1 MSFHALSRYWTTSGR
16 GINANPAFGIN
27 YHSETLIHPQR
38 DCECSRCFVSSKE
51 PSHVISSPCPL
62 RSGLRSGSEQG
73 KVLWLIPY
81 LDALWN
87 FNHLFTYCEIAVPG

>member
-1 MSFHALSRYWTTSGR
+1 
-16 GINANPAFGIN
+16 
-27 YHSETLIHPQR
+27 
-38 DCECSRCFVSSKE
+38 
-51 PSHVISSPCPL
+51 VISSPCPL

>member
-1 MSFHALSRYWTTSGR
+1 M
-16 GINANPAFGIN
+16 
-27 YHSETLIHPQR
+27 
-38 DCECSRCFVSSKE
+38 
-51 PSHVISSPCPL
+51 ISSPCPL

-87 FNHLFTYCEIAVPG
+87 FNHLFTYTQCDLFRLGHAMPYMNKQPARCDHADAKGDSAWIY